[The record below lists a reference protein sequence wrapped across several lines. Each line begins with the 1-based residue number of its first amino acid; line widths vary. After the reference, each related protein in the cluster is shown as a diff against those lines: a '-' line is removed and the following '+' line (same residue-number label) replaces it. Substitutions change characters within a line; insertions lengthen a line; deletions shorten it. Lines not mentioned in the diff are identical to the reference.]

1 MVSSLD
7 RTIRDLID
15 VLISFAIQ
23 VLSARSCTRSWS
35 NTSRRWPSLHQA
47 RLPRPYRSPRRPTEK
62 SEVVEGELLSG
73 LSNLFVRPL
82 RRLPTCRARS
92 QKEGFAQTE
101 LRKLQNRMV
110 FGQAEDE
117 TGLGEE
123 SVGLGMIGS
132 SSGKIRAEAVSKASK
147 GEVAIVSR
155 WTRFAKL
162 ISPGTSW

>member
-1 MVSSLD
+1 
-7 RTIRDLID
+7 
-15 VLISFAIQ
+15 
-23 VLSARSCTRSWS
+23 
-35 NTSRRWPSLHQA
+35 
-47 RLPRPYRSPRRPTEK
+47 
-62 SEVVEGELLSG
+62 VVEGELLSG

-147 GEVAIVSR
+147 GEIATVSR